1 MHTAAHFA
9 NGAVHREDSSVK
21 PLLHAT
27 FEPCFE
33 ILRLVRIFFPGQFDA
48 QPDFEKRDGTEKT
61 RLRLLCRLPS
71 SHAEIASRG
80 FAQFG
85 DNVCIEE
92 EQGSIL
98 QDGRAR
104 LLGETR
110 DLQLH
115 GPCFFVPEH
124 FEQRFL
130 RPSANGRETQLFA
143 DQLRNP
149 SRERQIRIHRTVP
162 GLAAKGV
169 FQFDSHIH
177 NCTVARLHEIVKGFG
192 KLKKTVST
200 RTTEPTNQNDAL
212 DTGTVTWT
220 VCRKSM

>member
-9 NGAVHREDSSVK
+9 NGGVHREDSSVK

-33 ILRLVRIFFPGQFDA
+33 ILRFLPVFFPGQFDA
-48 QPDFEKRDGTEKT
+48 QPDFENRDGTEKT

-71 SHAEIASRG
+71 SHADIASRG

-85 DNVCIEE
+85 DNVRIEK

-98 QDGRAR
+98 QHGRAR

-110 DLQLH
+110 ELQLH
-115 GPCFFVPEH
+115 GPCFFVPEY

-130 RPSANGRETQLFA
+130 RPSANWRETQPLA

-149 SRERQIRIHRTVP
+149 SRERQICIYRTVP

-169 FQFDSHIH
+169 LQFDSHIH
-177 NCTVARLHEIVKGFG
+177 NCTVARLHDIVKGFG